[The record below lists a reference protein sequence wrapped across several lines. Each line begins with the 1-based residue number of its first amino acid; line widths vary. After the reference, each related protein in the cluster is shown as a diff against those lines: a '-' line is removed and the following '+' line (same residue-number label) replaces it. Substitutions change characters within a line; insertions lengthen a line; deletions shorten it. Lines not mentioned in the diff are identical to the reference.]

1 MICEMGRERMNG
13 IMDNFTKEIGRM
25 AKRMDMEFGNLP
37 TEIVMWV
44 IGSMDDNKEKEPTA
58 IKPVSTKE
66 IL

>member
-1 MICEMGRERMNG
+1 MICGTGREHMSG
-13 IMDNFTKEIGRM
+13 IMDNFTKETGRM

-44 IGSMDDNKEKEPTA
+44 IGSMDANKEKEPTA
-58 IKPVSTKE
+58 IKPVFTKG